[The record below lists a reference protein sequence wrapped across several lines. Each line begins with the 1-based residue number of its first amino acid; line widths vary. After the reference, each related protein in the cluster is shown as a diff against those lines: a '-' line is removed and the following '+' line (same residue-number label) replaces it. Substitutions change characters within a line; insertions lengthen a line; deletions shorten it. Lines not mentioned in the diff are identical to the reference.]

1 MNKKKRSLL
10 FISHAE
16 KDGKIVF
23 DFVDLLYDIGLK
35 TEDMFCSSRTDL
47 DIAVGEDIYDYLR
60 KTLDSDNVITVFMLS
75 DNYYKSAACLNEMGA
90 VWLKQSSYYTF
101 LLPEFEYKD
110 IKGAIN
116 PNVKGIKLDITNKR
130 LNGDLTNFK
139 KRIEKD
145 FGIKPSDSIEIN
157 RWEKQ
162 REQFIDSI
170 NHYSTEV
177 KINLANYQGFCI
189 NENNFGGCSV
199 AYDKTTNIIQTK
211 FDFSKTNSQICS
223 VVFFVGEI
231 NAFNK
236 FQQNKR
242 LSFKLKADNEFSVT
256 VELRIKNQDVPHI
269 IKTTKD
275 WIDYSIPLKEFGG
288 ATDNWKVLTEIKF
301 LTHRK
306 DIDAESI
313 YIKDI
318 VLT

>member
-1 MNKKKRSLL
+1 MNKKKRRLL

-16 KDGKIVF
+16 KDSEIVSE
-23 DFVDLLYDIGLK
+23 FVDLLYNIGLR

-47 DIAVGEDIYDYLR
+47 DIAIGEDIYDYLR
-60 KTLDSDNVITVFMLS
+60 KTLDLDDVITVFMLS
-75 DNYYKSAACLNEMGA
+75 YNYYKSAACLNEMGA

-116 PNVKGIKLDITNKR
+116 ANVKGIKLDITNKR

-170 NHYSTEV
+170 NHYSNEI
-177 KINLANYQGFCI
+177 KIDLANYRGYCI
-189 NENNFGGCSV
+189 HEENYGGCKV
-199 AYDKTTNIIQTK
+199 VYDNTTNVIQTT
-211 FDFSKTNSQICS
+211 FDFSNTNSQIHS
-223 VVFFVGEI
+223 VVFFVGEL
-231 NAFNK
+231 NVFNK
-236 FQQNKR
+236 YKQNKC
-242 LSFKLKADNEFSVT
+242 LTFKLKSENEFKVT
-256 VELRIKNQDVPHI
+256 VELRIKNQDVPYTI
-269 IKTTKD
+269 TATKN
-275 WIDYSIPLKEFGG
+275 WVDYSIPLKEFGG
-288 ATDNWKVLTEIKF
+288 AADNWKVLKEIKF
-301 LTHRK
+301 LTFRK
-306 DIDAESI
+306 DINAETI

-318 VLT
+318 TLT